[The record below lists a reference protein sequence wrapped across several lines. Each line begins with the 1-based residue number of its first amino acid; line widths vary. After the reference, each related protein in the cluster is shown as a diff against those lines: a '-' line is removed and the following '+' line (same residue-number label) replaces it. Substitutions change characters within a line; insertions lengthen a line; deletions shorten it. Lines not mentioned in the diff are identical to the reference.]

1 MQVLQLLICV
11 SQLQPDLSLGQVS
24 LCPQELLGDVVY
36 LLLGSSTEVL
46 QSVHQR
52 PLAPKTVNFPME
64 AGISL
69 YHEGFVHRE
78 LLRCPLLQL
87 LPHGRCHVGGT
98 SGPPP
103 HINRGGPDLVS
114 LTVGPKDH
122 RIIRRILDVGGQA
135 QPPTFMPTPSGTV
148 RGVLDVYGVE
158 HTPQRVIGNESHW
171 RLIVFFVILYL
182 PLVVDGACYRRGD
195 FHNRDGPSP

>member
-1 MQVLQLLICV
+1 MGV
-11 SQLQPDLSLGQVS
+11 SQLQSDLTLGQVP
-24 LCPQELLGDVVY
+24 LRIHQLLGDLRY
-36 LLLGSSTEVL
+36 LFLGSSTEVL

-52 PLAPKTVNFPME
+52 SLAPKTVNFPME
-64 AGISL
+64 ARISL

-78 LLRCPLLQL
+78 LLRCSFLQL
-87 LPHGRCHVGGT
+87 LPHGRRHVGGT
-98 SGPPP
+98 PGPPP
-103 HINRGGPDLVS
+103 HVDGGGPDLMS

-122 RIIRRILDVGGQA
+122 RIVRRILDVGGQA
-135 QPPTFMPTPSGTV
+135 QPPTFVSTPRGTV

-171 RLIVFFVILYL
+171 RLIVFFVTLYL
-182 PLVVDGACYRRGD
+182 SLVVDGACYRCGY